1 MHDAAEQPRRR
12 WLVRLAALQAC
23 LVVAVV
29 TLRQKPRPGTE
40 LLQHS
45 LRPREL
51 GYRAAKKRSGRAP
64 GAALTTHLRGPL
76 PTNAWWLDLA
86 RSDADDAAAA
96 ASAGEV
102 LACRSAERPFPQQL
116 DGGVCQSN
124 SNQNDGIIRELADG
138 NAHQQGDAQ

>member
-1 MHDAAEQPRRR
+1 MLIAGSLAAADKLQRKGQRGETVQTMLDAEQPRRR

-45 LRPREL
+45 LHPREL

-64 GAALTTHLRGPL
+64 GAALTTHLRAEWTVTKGMDPQAMLADFPTQLRGDVLSPGPL
-76 PTNAWWLDLA
+76 LRLSSPGT
-86 RSDADDAAAA
+86 
-96 ASAGEV
+96 E
-102 LACRSAERPFPQQL
+102 
-116 DGGVCQSN
+116 
-124 SNQNDGIIRELADG
+124 
-138 NAHQQGDAQ
+138 